1 MKKLK
6 RRKLMKT
13 KKIEKKLTLSKAT
26 VAHLENVELVAIKGG
41 TGSTKLYDCVTIPRI
56 NCTKN
61 GCN

>member
-1 MKKLK
+1 
-6 RRKLMKT
+6 MKT
-13 KKIEKKLTLSKAT
+13 KKFEKKLALSKTT
-26 VAHLENVELVAIKGG
+26 VANLENEELVAIKGG